1 MRAAAAFAGAC
12 AVGILVWWLVLF
24 LSPGWRH
31 AFVPEGSWPAFRIVV
46 VPDMLLAL
54 ATAIVAVQLRR
65 GHVPV
70 LLATVLGGWVYATAF
85 AVAWA
90 IDAGAPASGPLLMMA
105 ALAGFLLVWHAVVP
119 SGEAGRR

>member
-1 MRAAAAFAGAC
+1 
-12 AVGILVWWLVLF
+12 
-24 LSPGWRH
+24 
-31 AFVPEGSWPAFRIVV
+31 
-46 VPDMLLAL
+46 MLLAL

>member
-1 MRAAAAFAGAC
+1 MKAAAAFVGAC
-12 AVGILVWWLVLF
+12 AVAIPVWWLVLF
-24 LSPGWRH
+24 LSPGWRGV
-31 AFVPEGSWPAFRIVV
+31 FVPEGSWPAFRTVV
-46 VPDMLLAL
+46 VPDLLLAI

-90 IDAGAPASGPLLMMA
+90 IDAGASASGPLLMIG
-105 ALAGFLLVWHAVVP
+105 ALAGFILVWHAVVP
-119 SGEAGRR
+119 TGPAGGR